1 MVKKFVTKN
10 LDVRKMFLSVG
21 GGLKRHHISSQR
33 CSVCDCRQV
42 KLDEEK

>member
-21 GGLKRHHISSQR
+21 GGLKSIIISSQR
-33 CSVCDCRQV
+33 CSVCDSRQV
-42 KLDEEK
+42 KIG

>member
-21 GGLKRHHISSQR
+21 GGLKSITSPASGAQY
-33 CSVCDCRQV
+33 VTPD
-42 KLDEEK
+42 K